1 MSEGDNKLNSTHPG
15 TLQTLPLNFSGG
27 EVDKN
32 PSANVGDIGL
42 IPGPGR
48 FHMPGNDKICAP
60 QILNPDYRAC
70 ALQQTPLL

>member
-1 MSEGDNKLNSTHPG
+1 MSEGDDKLSSTHPG
-15 TLQTLPLNFSGG
+15 TLQTLPLNVSGG

-32 PSANVGDIGL
+32 PPANVGDMGL

-48 FHMPGNDKICAP
+48 FHMPGNDKVRAP
-60 QILNPDYRAC
+60 QILNLDSRAC

>member
-15 TLQTLPLNFSGG
+15 TLQTLPLNFSGC

-60 QILNPDYRAC
+60 QILNPDSRAC

>member
-48 FHMPGNDKICAP
+48 VHMPGNDKICAP
-60 QILNPDYRAC
+60 QILNPDSRAC

>member
-60 QILNPDYRAC
+60 QILNPDSRAC
-70 ALQQTPLL
+70 ALQQMPLL